1 MQRPCFNQLV
11 KEDAIYGEK
20 GRGRRFAPIYLLLSD
35 AKENTGVLTFQE

>member
-1 MQRPCFNQLV
+1 V

-20 GRGRRFAPIYLLLSD
+20 GRGRRFASICLLLSN